1 MASLSCFSLNRD
13 SCFLGWFAW
22 TRSPRW
28 LFVLPRTE
36 FYVLELSRKFQ
47 RRRDLQPFKQVSLF
61 FRCFEVEVEGAS
73 SSGMLH
79 GRGLLTFA
87 INT

>member
-1 MASLSCFSLNRD
+1 MASLSCFIVKQRLLFFGLVCMD
-13 SCFLGWFAW
+13 TFA
-22 TRSPRW
+22 TLALRSP
-28 LFVLPRTE
+28 
-36 FYVLELSRKFQ
+36 YSRKFQ
-47 RRRDLQPFKQVSLF
+47 RRRDVTFNPSKQVSLF

-73 SSGMLH
+73 SSSGMLH

>member
-28 LFVLPRTE
+28 LFVLRTVASSNVVVT
-36 FYVLELSRKFQ
+36 FNPS
-47 RRRDLQPFKQVSLF
+47 KQVSLF

>member
-1 MASLSCFSLNRD
+1 MASLSCFSLTETPV
-13 SCFLGWFAW
+13 FLVGLHGHV
-22 TRSPRW
+22 RHVGSS
-28 LFVLPRTE
+28 
-36 FYVLELSRKFQ
+36 FYVYSCKFQ
-47 RRRDLQPFKQVSLF
+47 RRRDVTFNPSKQVSLF